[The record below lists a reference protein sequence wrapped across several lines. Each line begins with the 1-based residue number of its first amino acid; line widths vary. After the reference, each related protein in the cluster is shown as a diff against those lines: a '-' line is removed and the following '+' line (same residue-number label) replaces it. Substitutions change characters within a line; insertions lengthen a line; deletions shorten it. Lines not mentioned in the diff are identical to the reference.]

1 MGCRKGCGSSVGNIE
16 LIVKD
21 LIRQMIEAGQLQEG
35 IVDCN
40 DQRIW
45 RGGHVVTCDILGSA
59 ICQLAEEGALCFK
72 EVENI
77 VMNEGKICLLFND
90 GTKTCTSTAIQDK
103 HIQDITVNGTVIT
116 LTMADNNVFR
126 IDLAAMLKTIT
137 ATAVETDTGYNITG
151 TNGVT
156 VTVPKLK
163 ITPAADGSATLVS
176 GDVSTKVMVKPTTAT
191 KAEDGTITVTN
202 ADGSTVTIDPVRK
215 GDTGPKG
222 EDGRQGID
230 GERGPQGPQG
240 LQGPPGPKGDRGDV
254 GPQGPKG
261 EDGRQGVDGA
271 QGPQGLQGPPG
282 PKGDRGDVGPQ
293 GPKGDSFDCAA
304 IASLPRA
311 SWKQDTSIL
320 VNQDGECKR
329 LVPREDIFQEIGVT
343 MSANKLSGLTNQ
355 KYIITVTVTN
365 TGLGVNEVTDLAIVK
380 PQLGNY
386 ELSDFV
392 QRASTGVNVETTDN
406 LNYKIKGLGA
416 GGSVS
421 ITFAALI
428 KSAGNLMFGAN
439 VNANTALDLQSNNNQ
454 ATLVLSVISP
464 VVNNTDVG
472 EDCPLISVTL
482 DGTPMAVYM
491 SPTPSHGEY
500 KSSAV
505 ETEAT
510 LMPNLKYNLVERP
523 FTTLKLEGAT
533 DIIVKS
539 STRVVHTNSL
549 DGNYPAYADLD
560 KRVIFLGDASL
571 ETHFIVLPDSKT
583 DISNSVPYTFEN
595 GTLTFSEPV
604 KFAKIFMRKGSNKC
618 KWQTVLIVAKTD
630 IPSKFTLDT
639 TATNFVKQFKY
650 DKQVIT
656 STNAMESLKKAIAPE
671 GYTLSVIP
679 SRVER
684 EEFITVTIPKGV
696 ESSFTV
702 TASKD
707 RILSNIKVSGRINA
721 SSDANGKVV
730 TVNTVADIK
739 PEDSI
744 TLGKYIKVEV
754 V

>member
-1 MGCRKGCGSSVGNIE
+1 MVTRVKVITPDNIGKTIVFGVLDPKKLDVIYDQDHFE
-16 LIVKD
+16 LV
-21 LIRQMIEAGQLQEG
+21 
-35 IVDCN
+35 
-40 DQRIW
+40 
-45 RGGHVVTCDILGSA
+45 
-59 ICQLAEEGALCFK
+59 
-72 EVENI
+72 
-77 VMNEGKICLLFND
+77 EGKGIRLKDSVLKPLKDADIASGDLVGSNLELAKVD
-90 GTKTCTSTAIQDK
+90 GTKIIIPLSNLVPAAKADKFLRGVSYNADTKKLVFSIGNDVDTTTETTEVSVADLLPVVTGNGLQGDGTTANPISIKTTANSGLKVDTNGIAFDK
-103 HIQDITVNGTVIT
+103 GVLAELVDGDTITVNEQGKLVG
-116 LTMADNNVFR
+116 
-126 IDLAAMLKTIT
+126 
-137 ATAVETDTGYNITG
+137 AT
-151 TNGVT
+151 
-156 VTVPKLK
+156 
-163 ITPAADGSATLVS
+163 S
-176 GDVSTKVMVKPTTAT
+176 G
-191 KAEDGTITVTN
+191 
-202 ADGSTVTIDPVRK
+202 
-215 GDTGPKG
+215 
-222 EDGRQGID
+222 
-230 GERGPQGPQG
+230 
-240 LQGPPGPKGDRGDV
+240 L
-254 GPQGPKG
+254 
-261 EDGRQGVDGA
+261 
-271 QGPQGLQGPPG
+271 
-282 PKGDRGDVGPQ
+282 
-293 GPKGDSFDCAA
+293 DCEA
-304 IASLPRA
+304 IAALPRT
-311 SWKQDTSIL
+311 SWKPDTSVL

-355 KYIITVTVTN
+355 KYIVTVTVTN
-365 TGLGVNEVTDLAIVK
+365 TGLGTNEVTDLAIVK

-386 ELSDFV
+386 ELSDFI
-392 QRASTGVNVETTDN
+392 QQASTGVNVETTDN
-406 LNYKIKGLGA
+406 LNYKIKGLNA

-421 ITFAALI
+421 ITFAALV

-464 VVNNTDVG
+464 VVNNIDVG
-472 EDCPLISVTL
+472 EDCPLVSVTL
-482 DGTPMAVYM
+482 DGTPMAVYT
-491 SPTPSHGEY
+491 SPIPEHGEY
-500 KSSAV
+500 RSSAV

-510 LMPNLKYNLVERP
+510 LSTNLKYNLVEQP
-523 FTTLKLEGAT
+523 FTTLKLDGAT

-549 DGNYPAYADLD
+549 DGNYPAYSDLD
-560 KRVIFLGDASL
+560 KGVIFLGDASL
-571 ETHFIVLPDSKT
+571 NAHFIVLPDSKT
-583 DISNSVPYTFEN
+583 DIANSVPYTFEN
-595 GTLTFSEPV
+595 GTLTFSEPIR
-604 KFAKIFMRKGSNKC
+604 FAKVFMRKGSNKC

-656 STNAMESLKKAIAPE
+656 HTNAIESLKKAIAPE

-702 TASKD
+702 TASKNG
-707 RILSNIKVSGRINA
+707 ILSNIKVSGKINA

>member
-1 MGCRKGCGSSVGNIE
+1 MFSIGNDVDTTTETTEVSVA
-16 LIVKD
+16 D
-21 LIRQMIEAGQLQEG
+21 LLP
-35 IVDCN
+35 
-40 DQRIW
+40 
-45 RGGHVVTCDILGSA
+45 VVTGNGLQGDGTTANPISIKTPANSGLKVDTNGIA
-59 ICQLAEEGALCFK
+59 FDKGVLAEL
-72 EVENI
+72 V
-77 VMNEGKICLLFND
+77 D
-90 GTKTCTSTAIQDK
+90 GDT
-103 HIQDITVNGTVIT
+103 ITVNEQG
-116 LTMADNNVFR
+116 
-126 IDLAAMLKTIT
+126 
-137 ATAVETDTGYNITG
+137 
-151 TNGVT
+151 
-156 VTVPKLK
+156 KLVG
-163 ITPAADGSATLVS
+163 ASS
-176 GDVSTKVMVKPTTAT
+176 G
-191 KAEDGTITVTN
+191 
-202 ADGSTVTIDPVRK
+202 
-215 GDTGPKG
+215 
-222 EDGRQGID
+222 
-230 GERGPQGPQG
+230 
-240 LQGPPGPKGDRGDV
+240 L
-254 GPQGPKG
+254 
-261 EDGRQGVDGA
+261 
-271 QGPQGLQGPPG
+271 
-282 PKGDRGDVGPQ
+282 
-293 GPKGDSFDCAA
+293 DCEA
-304 IASLPRA
+304 IAALPRT
-311 SWKQDTSIL
+311 SWKPDTSVL

-365 TGLGVNEVTDLAIVK
+365 TGLGTNEVTDLAIVK

-392 QRASTGVNVETTDN
+392 QQASTGVNVETTDN
-406 LNYKIKGLGA
+406 LNYKIKGLNA

-421 ITFAALI
+421 ITFAALV

-464 VVNNTDVG
+464 VVDNIDVG
-472 EDCPLISVTL
+472 EDCPLVSVTL
-482 DGTPMAVYM
+482 DGTPMAVYT
-491 SPTPSHGEY
+491 SPITSHGEY
-500 KSSAV
+500 KSGAV

-510 LMPNLKYNLVERP
+510 LSTNLKYNLVEQP

-539 STRVVHTNSL
+539 STRVVHTNAL
-549 DGNYPAYADLD
+549 DGNYPAYSDLD
-560 KRVIFLGDASL
+560 KGVIFLGDASL
-571 ETHFIVLPDSKT
+571 NAHFIVLPDSKT
-583 DISNSVPYTFEN
+583 DIANSVPYTFEN

-604 KFAKIFMRKGSNKC
+604 RFAKVFMRKGSNKC

-630 IPSKFTLDT
+630 IPGKFTLDT

-656 STNAMESLKKAIAPE
+656 HTNAIESLKKAIAPE

-702 TASKD
+702 TASKNG
-707 RILSNIKVSGRINA
+707 ILSNIKVSGRINA

>member
-1 MGCRKGCGSSVGNIE
+1 MTTRVKVITPDNLGKT
-16 LIVKD
+16 IVFGVLDPKKLD
-21 LIRQMIEAGQLQEG
+21 VIYDPDHFEF
-35 IVDCN
+35 V
-40 DQRIW
+40 
-45 RGGHVVTCDILGSA
+45 
-59 ICQLAEEGALCFK
+59 
-72 EVENI
+72 
-77 VMNEGKICLLFND
+77 EGKGIHLKDSVLKPLKDADIASGDLVGSNLELAKVD
-90 GTKTCTSTAIQDK
+90 GTKIIIPLSNLVPAAKADKFLKGVSYNADTKKLVFSIGNDVDTTTETTEVSVADLLPVVTGNGLQGDGTTANPISIKTPANSGLKVDTNGIAFDK
-103 HIQDITVNGTVIT
+103 GVLAELVDGDTITVNEQGKLVG
-116 LTMADNNVFR
+116 
-126 IDLAAMLKTIT
+126 AA
-137 ATAVETDTGYNITG
+137 
-151 TNGVT
+151 
-156 VTVPKLK
+156 
-163 ITPAADGSATLVS
+163 S
-176 GDVSTKVMVKPTTAT
+176 G
-191 KAEDGTITVTN
+191 
-202 ADGSTVTIDPVRK
+202 
-215 GDTGPKG
+215 
-222 EDGRQGID
+222 
-230 GERGPQGPQG
+230 
-240 LQGPPGPKGDRGDV
+240 L
-254 GPQGPKG
+254 
-261 EDGRQGVDGA
+261 
-271 QGPQGLQGPPG
+271 
-282 PKGDRGDVGPQ
+282 
-293 GPKGDSFDCAA
+293 DCEA
-304 IASLPRA
+304 IAALPRT
-311 SWKQDTSIL
+311 SWKPDTSVL

-392 QRASTGVNVETTDN
+392 QQASTGVNVETTDN

-421 ITFAALI
+421 ITFAALV
-428 KSAGNLMFGAN
+428 KSSGNLMFGAN

-464 VVNNTDVG
+464 VVDNIDVG
-472 EDCPLISVTL
+472 EDCPLVSVTL
-482 DGTPMAVYM
+482 DGTPMAVYT
-491 SPTPSHGEY
+491 SPIPSHGEY
-500 KSSAV
+500 QSGAV

-510 LMPNLKYNLVERP
+510 LHPNLKYNLVEQP

-539 STRVVHTNSL
+539 STRVVHTGSF

-560 KRVIFLGDASL
+560 KGVIFLGDASL

-583 DISNSVPYTFEN
+583 DIANSVPYTFEN
-595 GTLTFSEPV
+595 GTLTFAEPV

-650 DKQVIT
+650 DKQVQT
-656 STNAMESLKKAIAPE
+656 SELAVASLKKAIAPE

-702 TASKD
+702 TASKNG
-707 RILSNIKVSGRINA
+707 ILSNIKVSGRINA

>member
-1 MGCRKGCGSSVGNIE
+1 MTTRVKVITPDNLGKTIVFGVLDPKKLDVIYDPDHFEFVEGKGIH
-16 LIVKD
+16 LKD
-21 LIRQMIEAGQLQEG
+21 LVLKPLKDAGIASGDL
-35 IVDCN
+35 V
-40 DQRIW
+40 
-45 RGGHVVTCDILGSA
+45 GSNLE
-59 ICQLAEEGALCFK
+59 LAK
-72 EVENI
+72 V
-77 VMNEGKICLLFND
+77 D
-90 GTKTCTSTAIQDK
+90 GTKIIIPLSNLVPAAKADKFLKGVSYNADTKKLVFSIGNDVDTTTETTEVSVADLLPVVTGNGLQGDGTTANPISIKTPANSGLKVDTNGIAFDK
-103 HIQDITVNGTVIT
+103 GVLAELVDGDTITVNEQGKLVG
-116 LTMADNNVFR
+116 
-126 IDLAAMLKTIT
+126 AA
-137 ATAVETDTGYNITG
+137 
-151 TNGVT
+151 
-156 VTVPKLK
+156 
-163 ITPAADGSATLVS
+163 S
-176 GDVSTKVMVKPTTAT
+176 G
-191 KAEDGTITVTN
+191 
-202 ADGSTVTIDPVRK
+202 
-215 GDTGPKG
+215 
-222 EDGRQGID
+222 
-230 GERGPQGPQG
+230 
-240 LQGPPGPKGDRGDV
+240 L
-254 GPQGPKG
+254 
-261 EDGRQGVDGA
+261 
-271 QGPQGLQGPPG
+271 
-282 PKGDRGDVGPQ
+282 
-293 GPKGDSFDCAA
+293 DCEA
-304 IASLPRA
+304 IAALPRT
-311 SWKQDTSIL
+311 SWKPDTSVL

-365 TGLGVNEVTDLAIVK
+365 TGLGTNEVTDLAIVK

-392 QRASTGVNVETTDN
+392 QQASTGVNVETTDN
-406 LNYKIKGLGA
+406 LNYKIKGLNA

-421 ITFAALI
+421 ITFAALV

-464 VVNNTDVG
+464 VVDNIDVG
-472 EDCPLISVTL
+472 EDCPLVSVTL
-482 DGTPMAVYM
+482 DGTPMAVYT
-491 SPTPSHGEY
+491 SPIPSHGEY
-500 KSSAV
+500 QSGAV

-510 LMPNLKYNLVERP
+510 LHPNLKYNLVEQP

-539 STRVVHTNSL
+539 STRVVHTGSF

-560 KRVIFLGDASL
+560 KGVIFLGDASL

-583 DISNSVPYTFEN
+583 DIANSVPYTFEN
-595 GTLTFSEPV
+595 GTLTFAEPV

-630 IPSKFTLDT
+630 VPSKFTLDT

-650 DKQVIT
+650 DKQVQT
-656 STNAMESLKKAIAPE
+656 SELAVASLKKAIAPE

-702 TASKD
+702 TASKNG
-707 RILSNIKVSGRINA
+707 ILSNIKVSGRINA

>member
-1 MGCRKGCGSSVGNIE
+1 MTTRVKVITPDNLGKTIVFGVLDPKKLDVIYDQDHFE
-16 LIVKD
+16 LV
-21 LIRQMIEAGQLQEG
+21 
-35 IVDCN
+35 
-40 DQRIW
+40 
-45 RGGHVVTCDILGSA
+45 
-59 ICQLAEEGALCFK
+59 
-72 EVENI
+72 
-77 VMNEGKICLLFND
+77 EGKGIRLKDSVLKPLKDADIASGDLVGSNLELAKVD
-90 GTKTCTSTAIQDK
+90 GTKIIIPLSNLVPAAKADKFLKGVSYNADTKKLVFSIGNDVDTTTETTEVSVADLLPVVTGNGLQGDGTTANPISIKTPANSGLKVDTNGIAFDK
-103 HIQDITVNGTVIT
+103 GVLAELVDGDTITVNEQGKLVG
-116 LTMADNNVFR
+116 
-126 IDLAAMLKTIT
+126 AA
-137 ATAVETDTGYNITG
+137 
-151 TNGVT
+151 
-156 VTVPKLK
+156 
-163 ITPAADGSATLVS
+163 S
-176 GDVSTKVMVKPTTAT
+176 G
-191 KAEDGTITVTN
+191 
-202 ADGSTVTIDPVRK
+202 
-215 GDTGPKG
+215 
-222 EDGRQGID
+222 
-230 GERGPQGPQG
+230 
-240 LQGPPGPKGDRGDV
+240 L
-254 GPQGPKG
+254 
-261 EDGRQGVDGA
+261 
-271 QGPQGLQGPPG
+271 
-282 PKGDRGDVGPQ
+282 
-293 GPKGDSFDCAA
+293 DCEA
-304 IASLPRA
+304 IAALPRT
-311 SWKQDTSIL
+311 SWKPDTSVL

-392 QRASTGVNVETTDN
+392 QQASIGVNIETTDN

-421 ITFAALI
+421 ITFAALV
-428 KSAGNLMFGAN
+428 KSSGNLMFGAN

-464 VVNNTDVG
+464 VVDNIDVG
-472 EDCPLISVTL
+472 EDCPLVSVTL
-482 DGTPMAVYM
+482 DGTPMAVYT
-491 SPTPSHGEY
+491 SPISSHGEY
-500 KSSAV
+500 QSGAV

-510 LMPNLKYNLVERP
+510 LRPNLKYNLVEQP

-539 STRVVHTNSL
+539 STRVVHTGSF

-560 KRVIFLGDASL
+560 KGVIFLGDASL

-583 DISNSVPYTFEN
+583 DIANSVPYTFEN
-595 GTLTFSEPV
+595 GTLTFAEPV

-650 DKQVIT
+650 DKQVQT
-656 STNAMESLKKAIAPE
+656 SELAVASLKKAIAPE

-702 TASKD
+702 TASKNG
-707 RILSNIKVSGRINA
+707 ILSNIKVSGRINA

>member
-1 MGCRKGCGSSVGNIE
+1 MTTRVKVITPDNLGKTIVFGVLDPKKLDVIYDPEHFE
-16 LIVKD
+16 LV
-21 LIRQMIEAGQLQEG
+21 
-35 IVDCN
+35 
-40 DQRIW
+40 
-45 RGGHVVTCDILGSA
+45 
-59 ICQLAEEGALCFK
+59 
-72 EVENI
+72 
-77 VMNEGKICLLFND
+77 EGKGIHLKDSVLKPLKDADIASGDLVGSNLELTKVD
-90 GTKTCTSTAIQDK
+90 GTKIIIPLSNLVPAAKADKFLKGVAYNADTKKLVFSIGNDLDTTTETTEVSVADLLPVVTGNGLQGDGTTANPISIKTPANSGLKVDTNGIAFDK
-103 HIQDITVNGTVIT
+103 GVLAELVDGDTITVNEQGKLVG
-116 LTMADNNVFR
+116 
-126 IDLAAMLKTIT
+126 AA
-137 ATAVETDTGYNITG
+137 
-151 TNGVT
+151 
-156 VTVPKLK
+156 
-163 ITPAADGSATLVS
+163 S
-176 GDVSTKVMVKPTTAT
+176 G
-191 KAEDGTITVTN
+191 
-202 ADGSTVTIDPVRK
+202 
-215 GDTGPKG
+215 
-222 EDGRQGID
+222 
-230 GERGPQGPQG
+230 
-240 LQGPPGPKGDRGDV
+240 L
-254 GPQGPKG
+254 
-261 EDGRQGVDGA
+261 
-271 QGPQGLQGPPG
+271 
-282 PKGDRGDVGPQ
+282 
-293 GPKGDSFDCAA
+293 DCEA
-304 IASLPRA
+304 IASLPRT
-311 SWKQDTSIL
+311 SWKPDTSVL
-320 VNQDGECKR
+320 VNQDGECKL

-355 KYIITVTVTN
+355 KYVITVTVTN
-365 TGLGVNEVTDLAIVK
+365 TGLGTNEVTDLAIVK

-392 QRASTGVNVETTDN
+392 QQASTGVNVETTDN
-406 LNYKIKGLGA
+406 LNYKIKGLNA

-421 ITFAALI
+421 ITFAALV

-454 ATLVLSVISP
+454 ATLVLSAISP
-464 VVNNTDVG
+464 VVDNIDVG
-472 EDCPLISVTL
+472 EDCPLVSVTL
-482 DGTPMAVYM
+482 DGTPMAVYT
-491 SPTPSHGEY
+491 SPIHSHGEY

-510 LMPNLKYNLVERP
+510 LSTNLKYNLVEQP

-539 STRVVHTNSL
+539 STRVVHTGSF
-549 DGNYPAYADLD
+549 DGNYPAYSDID
-560 KRVIFLGDASL
+560 KGVIFLGDASL
-571 ETHFIVLPDSKT
+571 NAHFIVLPDSKT
-583 DISNSVPYTFEN
+583 DIANSVPYTFEN
-595 GTLTFSEPV
+595 GTLTFAEPV

-650 DKQVIT
+650 DKQVQT
-656 STNAMESLKKAIAPE
+656 SELAVASLKKAIAPE

-702 TASKD
+702 TASKNG
-707 RILSNIKVSGRINA
+707 ILSNIKVSGRINA